1 MTTTLARPA
10 LAGRASL
17 SREGA
22 VAVAVAATSV
32 AAAVAA
38 AVLMT
43 ARSAWGLAGLESTV
57 VDVAVAVSVPVM
69 GALVLA
75 GGTGSRVLGRLLLGV
90 GAAAA
95 LAVLCAAVAGTATA
109 PGPLATAAVEVHAW
123 VWVPG
128 FVPLVTLVPLVYP
141 DGRLPSRRWWP
152 AAALAVTGTVLL
164 TVAVAL
170 YPEPFRGRI
179 EIPKPFT
186 AQAVA
191 EPLGPAGGLMLAA
204 AVGAAAVSLVVRWR
218 RSSALVRRQITVLA
232 AAVGVLVLQLL
243 LQGALPAGARGPT
256 QAVAVALVPVAMGVA
271 VTRHRLFD
279 LDLAVSRALLA
290 VSLAACLAGAF
301 VTVFSLLRAVVPGQA
316 GVATATAAAVTG
328 VLVQP
333 LGARLARGAERLL
346 YGDRSDPYAVLGR
359 LSSALGGGLAADEVP
374 RAVCVAVVDALR
386 LTSATLTIGPGP
398 GPGAR
403 PAGRAGEPQ
412 GPVTRVELR
421 HRGTP
426 VGELAVTP
434 REGQRDLDQRDRD
447 LLDVVAG
454 QVAPAVASAGL
465 YAELRHS
472 REALVAA
479 REEERRRLRRD
490 LHDGVGAA
498 LSGVLLQ
505 VESARELVADPTA
518 QRLLDAAAGG
528 VAEAVRDVRHV
539 TDDLR
544 PPALDDL
551 GLPASLAGL
560 AERARA
566 PHRHVDTRLG
576 PLPELPAAVEVA
588 CYRITAEALA
598 NVTKH
603 SQASR
608 VNLSL
613 DVDSAARALVLQV
626 TDDGRGLPA
635 ALPSR
640 GLGLASMHRR
650 AEEVGGRCTVTAGPA
665 GGTRVRAEF
674 PLEGA

>member
-17 SREGA
+17 SREGL
-22 VAVAVAATSV
+22 VAVVVATAAVL
-32 AAAVAA
+32 AAAVAV
-38 AVLMT
+38 VLMT
-43 ARSAWGLAGLESTV
+43 NRAAWGLPGLESTV

-75 GGTGSRVLGRLLLGV
+75 GGTGSRLLGRLLLGV

-95 LAVLCAAVAGTATA
+95 VSVLCAAVAGTATA
-109 PGPLATAAVEVHAW
+109 PGPLVTAAVEVHAW
-123 VWVPG
+123 AWVPG

-152 AAALAVTGTVLL
+152 AAALAVTGTALL

-191 EPLGPAGGLMLAA
+191 EPLGPAGGLLLAA
-204 AVGAAAVSLVVRWR
+204 AVVAAAVSLVVRWR
-218 RSSALVRRQITVLA
+218 RSSPLVRRQITVLA

-301 VTVFSLLRAVVPGQA
+301 VTVFTVLRALLPGQA

-333 LGARLARGAERLL
+333 LAARLTRGAERLL

-359 LSSALGGGLAADEVP
+359 LSSALGGGLAAHEVP
-374 RAVCVAVVDALR
+374 DAVCVAVVDALR
-386 LTSATLTIGPGP
+386 LTSATLTIDS

-403 PAGRAGEPQ
+403 PAGRAGEPR

-421 HRGTP
+421 HRGTL

-454 QVAPAVASAGL
+454 QVAPAVASARL
-465 YAELRHS
+465 YAELRRS
-472 REALVAA
+472 REALVTA

-505 VESARELVADPTA
+505 VESARELVTDPTA

-551 GLPASLAGL
+551 GLPASLEGL

-566 PHRHVDTRLG
+566 PHRQVDTRVG
-576 PLPELPAAVEVA
+576 ALPELPAAVEVA

-603 SQASR
+603 SQAAQ
-608 VNLSL
+608 VHLTL
-613 DVDSAARALVLQV
+613 DVDSAARALVLEV
-626 TDDGRGLPA
+626 SDDGRGLPA

-650 AEEVGGRCTVTAGPA
+650 AEEVGGRCTVTAGPG
-665 GGTRVRAEF
+665 GGTRVRADF
-674 PLEGA
+674 PLEDV